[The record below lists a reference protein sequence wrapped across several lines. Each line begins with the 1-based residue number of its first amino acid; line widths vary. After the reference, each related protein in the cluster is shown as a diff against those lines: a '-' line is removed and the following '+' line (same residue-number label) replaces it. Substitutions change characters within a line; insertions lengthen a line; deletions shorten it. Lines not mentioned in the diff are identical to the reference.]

1 MIKDDLLTTLYTY
14 DEKIFVC
21 FYTHLAKYCILKN
34 FERHFKVSKK
44 LGEGAFSVVYEGK
57 SIVSNSEV
65 ALKVFD
71 KKKLL

>member
-1 MIKDDLLTTLYTY
+1 LIKDDLLTTLYTY
-14 DEKIFVC
+14 DEQIFVN

-44 LGEGAFSVVYEGK
+44 LGEGTFSVVYEGK
-57 SIVSNSEV
+57 SIFSNSEV

-71 KKKLL
+71 KKKLF